1 MIDDVLCKDSP
12 SQPFFMRLER
22 AEQVP
27 HRGAYRVKFMQGRWG
42 EYFFRPAHI
51 ASARRPRPGSGR
63 AICQGAMGHDSSGF
77 IML

>member
-27 HRGAYRVKFMQGRWG
+27 HRGAYRVKFMQGRWEG
-42 EYFFRPAHI
+42 DFFALLTLP
-51 ASARRPRPGSGR
+51 PPGVLVRAAAELYVSGQWGM
-63 AICQGAMGHDSSGF
+63 IV
-77 IML
+77 LV

>member
-22 AEQVP
+22 EEQVP

-42 EYFFRPAHI
+42 VFFALLTLP
-51 ASARRPRPGSGR
+51 PPGVLVR
-63 AICQGAMGHDSSGF
+63 AAAELYVRGQWGMIV
-77 IML
+77 LV